1 MGLRAGSIWE
11 QREERRGRDHKE
23 PAGLGC
29 RVHAS
34 KVTIGSNRVSALDN
48 KMADRVVLNGALHSK
63 GPFGNGT
70 SPRLLLQAGFFSL
83 LFFFLL
89 FFFFLFFFIFLP
101 NRYPQKKNSRTRILQ
116 DPVETIFY
124 LAQYSVVYFY

>member
-1 MGLRAGSIWE
+1 MGLRARSIWE
-11 QREERRGRDHKE
+11 QREERRGRDHKD

-70 SPRLLLQAGFFSL
+70 SPRLLLQAGFFLYSL
-83 LFFFLL
+83 
-89 FFFFLFFFIFLP
+89 FFLFFFSSLFFYFL
-101 NRYPQKKNSRTRILQ
+101 
-116 DPVETIFY
+116 V
-124 LAQYSVVYFY
+124 